1 MTILKFE
8 SIINLVNPIGAIIPW
23 IIRIVYH
30 KKLEKTIETEEVL
43 MKIIIEGSA
52 EEIFD
57 FVGEIQSR
65 ILNSYASADGINLY
79 EAVQQAIRDR
89 TPEDQA

>member
-1 MTILKFE
+1 
-8 SIINLVNPIGAIIPW
+8 
-23 IIRIVYH
+23 
-30 KKLEKTIETEEVL
+30 ETEEVL

-79 EAVQQAIRDR
+79 EAVQQFACEGSKTAVPLFTSDSLSSNEEILNIIHQCRNVK
-89 TPEDQA
+89 ESILNENHQ

>member
-1 MTILKFE
+1 
-8 SIINLVNPIGAIIPW
+8 
-23 IIRIVYH
+23 
-30 KKLEKTIETEEVL
+30 

-57 FVGEIQSR
+57 FVGKIQSR